1 MNPNM
6 KHEVVCETKKVFHE
20 RQNQRHPGNDDDDDD
35 DDPSSL
41 KVGDHD
47 DGNGEGW

>member
-1 MNPNM
+1 M

-35 DDPSSL
+35 DPSSL
-41 KVGDHD
+41 KVDDHD
-47 DGNGEGW
+47 DGINGQGW